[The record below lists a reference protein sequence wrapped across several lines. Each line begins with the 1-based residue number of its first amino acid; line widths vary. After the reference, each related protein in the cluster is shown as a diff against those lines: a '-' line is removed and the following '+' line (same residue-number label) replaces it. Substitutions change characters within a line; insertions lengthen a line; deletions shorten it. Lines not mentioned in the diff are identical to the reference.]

1 MTEKEMCILSRI
13 PKKYR
18 KHIINLAISK
28 SGDYNSQ
35 GRDIRNYTVTY
46 DNGDEH
52 VYQNQNYMFW
62 HIREYTNAEGYI
74 EG

>member
-1 MTEKEMCILSRI
+1 MTEKERRILNRI

-18 KHIINLAISK
+18 NHIINLVISK
-28 SGDYNSQ
+28 SGDCNVQ
-35 GRDIRNYTVTY
+35 GRELLNYTVTY

-52 VYQNQNYMFW
+52 VYQNQYYMFW
-62 HIREYTNAEGYI
+62 HIREYTNAEEYI

>member
-1 MTEKEMCILSRI
+1 MTEKEKRIFSRI

-28 SGDYNSQ
+28 SDDHNFQ
-35 GRDIRNYTVTY
+35 GRELLNYTVTY

-52 VYQNQNYMFW
+52 VYQKQSCMLW
-62 HIREYTNAEGYI
+62 HIKEYTNAEGYI
-74 EG
+74 ED

>member
-1 MTEKEMCILSRI
+1 MTEKERRILNRI

-28 SGDYNSQ
+28 SGDYNFQ
-35 GRDIRNYTVTY
+35 GRELLNYTVTY

-52 VYQNQNYMFW
+52 VYQKQSYMLW
-62 HIREYTNAEGYI
+62 HIKEYTNDEGYI